1 MHVVHKRLYNESE
14 SSVLRKEC
22 IKQSSITLQ
31 KAAECINATCFIYF
45 QWSNSSGLLNTSYRN
60 QLAMLINQL
69 QEVRPFLS
77 GAHSSLKRIFI
88 PSLNP
93 PWLTFYCVCS
103 AKADLTVCKSPTL
116 LSVCKNLVSTYC
128 AMGSTRMGS
137 YGNADL

>member
-14 SSVLRKEC
+14 SSVLRKQC
-22 IKQSSITLQ
+22 VKQLSITLQ
-31 KAAECINATCFIYF
+31 KAAECSNATCFIYF

-69 QEVRPFLS
+69 QEVWPFLS
-77 GAHSSLKRIFI
+77 GTHSSLKRIFI
-88 PSLNP
+88 PSLNL

-103 AKADLTVCKSPTL
+103 AKADLTMCKSPAL